1 MGPAPNKNCTK
12 VQFFDGS
19 FLLFKSNLCKVS
31 KSLILDGHMSKI
43 EIQNRSELTKYPNRE
58 DALSIIETGLNAI
71 DTERVI
77 NDAIRVEEKSLH
89 IKDLNF
95 DLRRY
100 KRIRVIGFGKA
111 SCEAAISLEK
121 VLGSLIN
128 SGAVID
134 IKSKQCE
141 IIESLVGTHPRSTL
155 QNVTA
160 TKQLLEI
167 VKDINEDDLVLVI
180 VSGGGSALLCATD
193 EECNQGEKIYDDF
206 IQVGA
211 NIDELNTV
219 RKHLSSLKGGGLA
232 KMLYPATVVGLIFC
246 DIPGGDYEKTASGP
260 TCKDVSTMGDAAAI
274 LAKYNFSGYELN
286 ETPKDDKY
294 FERVH
299 NILMVSNTIAVDA
312 MAKKAKELGY
322 EAKVLSVNIYTDSEK
337 TIDDFKKLSGP
348 KTVVI
353 GAGEVSLVVKKGSG
367 GGSGGRCAYMG
378 MVALSRLENDETLVS
393 VASDGLDNSPSAG
406 VIVDKNTIARVSELG
421 INTEEYLAH
430 YDAYNF
436 FEKVGETSIVTGQTG
451 ANVSDLM
458 LWIKQ

>member
-1 MGPAPNKNCTK
+1 
-12 VQFFDGS
+12 
-19 FLLFKSNLCKVS
+19 
-31 KSLILDGHMSKI
+31 MSKI
-43 EIQNRSELTKYPNRE
+43 EIKNRAELLKYPNRE
-58 DALSIIETGLNAI
+58 DALSIIEVGLNSI
-71 DTERVI
+71 DTENVVNTSI
-77 NDAIRVEEKSLH
+77 LIEGKTLK
-89 IKDLNF
+89 IKDLVF
-95 DLRRY
+95 DLEKY

-121 VLGSLIN
+121 VLGKLIS

-141 IIESLVGTHPRSTL
+141 IIETLVGTHPRSS
-155 QNVTA
+155 QKNVTA

-193 EECNQGEKIYDDF
+193 EECNQSEKIYDDF

-232 KMLYPATVVGLIFC
+232 KLLYPATVVGLIFC

-260 TCKDVSTMGDAAAI
+260 TCRDTSTIHDAETI
-274 LAKYNFSGYELN
+274 LQKYNFSGFELN
-286 ETPKDDKY
+286 ETPKEDKY

-299 NILMVSNTIAVDA
+299 NVLMVSNTVAANA
-312 MAKKAKELGY
+312 MTEKAKELGY
-322 EAKVLSVNIYTDSEK
+322 DAKILSVNIYTNSED
-337 TIDDFKKLSGP
+337 TIEHFKKLAAP

-353 GAGEVSLVVKKGSG
+353 GAGEVSLVVKGG

-378 MVALSRLENDETLVS
+378 MVALPQVGEDSALVA

-406 VIVDKNTIARVSELG
+406 VIIDKSTVARVAESG
-421 INTEEYLAH
+421 INTEEYLSH

-436 FEKVGETSIVTGQTG
+436 FEKVGDAAITTGQTG

-458 LWIKQ
+458 IWIQQ